1 MRSRVLRKH
10 FGHFCVGTQVPEEY
24 FQSLNQAADREVVIG
39 LRPCQEFGLA
49 IKTFVQRAQKAN
61 KPSRRLICS
70 GVVEIL
76 QRLAQLYDRPASHNQ
91 RSFVGEAFNAL
102 SYYDK

>member
-1 MRSRVLRKH
+1 METLGQFSVEIN
-10 FGHFCVGTQVPEEY
+10 T
-24 FQSLNQAADREVVIG
+24 
-39 LRPCQEFGLA
+39 
-49 IKTFVQRAQKAN
+49 
-61 KPSRRLICS
+61 SRRLICS